1 MENTVK
7 STRNFTFWA
16 HLLLVLLAW
25 AGPFLFDWRVLCS
38 AYGLVLLQFLVLK
51 QCILNKQHGINDSEN
66 NYTFY
71 AELFEAMG
79 FQLDRRRLKSVVR
92 SWLYFALAAVAIAW
106 QVGLGMKPLVF

>member
-1 MENTVK
+1 MENTAK

-16 HLLLVLLAW
+16 HVLLVLLAW
-25 AGPFLFDWRVLCS
+25 AGPFLFDWRVLCA

-51 QCILNKQHGINDSEN
+51 QCILNKQHGITDSEN

-79 FQLDRRRLKSVVR
+79 LQLDRRRLKSVVR

-106 QVGLGMKPLVF
+106 QVGLGMKPLIF